1 MARLKQGDVFEVIID
16 KYQNKGYLIY
26 LAKHIPIGFK
36 MFGLYAVKPTV
47 QGCSIKEIENGKII
61 STIMIF
67 EDKIWRKIGKLNI
80 KDFVWPDQYERDLD
94 DNNKYIIYHWGDGED
109 KRIIK
114 AVEKESDLG
123 LAQIGSTFFPA
134 GALKFY
140 RDKLR
145 ELGLYNIPEEEN
157 IDANNK
163 QDDFDGL
170 YGDVYYSAKKTLANT
185 KMNILKKKGS
195 IVQKVKL
202 DKADSKYLNVVT
214 MDDLGVVEEIGNK
227 NKYKYSVSLD
237 DVSFP
242 IYKGQVVGKID
253 AIYKG
258 KVVSSTQLIS
268 KSDVNKINIFKL
280 IGENIISFVNGF

>member
-1 MARLKQGDVFEVIID
+1 MARLKQGDVLEVIID

-185 KMNILKKKGS
+185 KMNILINMKKKYQSELLFPDTALQFYMGM
-195 IVQKVKL
+195 L
-202 DKADSKYLNVVT
+202 KAQIEAHCVDNE
-214 MDDLGVVEEIGNK
+214 VVECYRLLVNQEKDYLKQEDWLNE
-227 NKYKYSVSLD
+227 
-237 DVSFP
+237 
-242 IYKGQVVGKID
+242 QVR
-253 AIYKG
+253 
-258 KVVSSTQLIS
+258 
-268 KSDVNKINIFKL
+268 KINTELKKPDKSR
-280 IGENIISFVNGF
+280 EN

>member
-1 MARLKQGDVFEVIID
+1 MARLKQGDVLEVIID

-185 KMNILKKKGS
+185 KMNILINMTKKYQSELLFPDTALQFYMGM
-195 IVQKVKL
+195 L
-202 DKADSKYLNVVT
+202 KAQIEAHCVDNE
-214 MDDLGVVEEIGNK
+214 VVES
-227 NKYKYSVSLD
+227 YRL
-237 DVSFP
+237 
-242 IYKGQVVGKID
+242 
-253 AIYKG
+253 
-258 KVVSSTQLIS
+258 L
-268 KSDVNKINIFKL
+268 VNKEKDYLKQEEWLNEQVMKINNDLKKPDKSR
-280 IGENIISFVNGF
+280 EN